1 MSHMPDA
8 IVHVSD
14 KKDAEEPSN
23 KGQIAEK
30 EKKNNHKVFYCKE
43 RDLSE
48 LWCTTADI
56 LSVKNDTKEKSL
68 KAFLCVSDAWCA
80 VSVLRRP
87 FLTFHLMWLS
97 KRMLRLGEGF
107 TCQHLQQVLVIG
119 WFFKPVV
126 RDCFLMH
133 GDARIPILASPTLQR
148 WNIHDL
154 CDYRASTL
162 LLFGSVRSEIWG

>member
-48 LWCTTADI
+48 L
-56 LSVKNDTKEKSL
+56 
-68 KAFLCVSDAWCA
+68 
-80 VSVLRRP
+80 
-87 FLTFHLMWLS
+87 
-97 KRMLRLGEGF
+97 
-107 TCQHLQQVLVIG
+107 
-119 WFFKPVV
+119 
-126 RDCFLMH
+126 
-133 GDARIPILASPTLQR
+133 
-148 WNIHDL
+148 
-154 CDYRASTL
+154 
-162 LLFGSVRSEIWG
+162 